1 MGHKKIEVSIII
13 STYNQPDVLEL
24 VIRSFQKQT
33 VKNFEVIIADD
44 GSTEDTKSLIEDYKE
59 SVDFPLIHVWHEDI
73 GYRKTIIHNEAIRRS
88 SGQLLIFID
97 GDCVVSSD
105 FVRDHFSIFEEN
117 QKSDYLF
124 MGRRVEVGPK
134 LTQQINKFTIDSILK
149 PWSPDLFLS
158 GFKKDT
164 ENTLRCF
171 SIKNSIV
178 RYLLKADKVPD
189 LLGSNFSIPKNLMVK
204 INGFNED
211 LKFYWG
217 EDADIFLRCRNLKV
231 KIIGKKYFAVEYH
244 LFHPRRAPKPDAEAN
259 YFERLK
265 DWSYVEAKTGLVHK

>member
-1 MGHKKIEVSIII
+1 VQQSVEISIIV
-13 STYNQPDVLEL
+13 STYNQPDILEL

-33 VKNFEVIIADD
+33 LKNFELIIADD
-44 GSTEDTKSLIEDYKE
+44 GSTDETRRLIENYKNK
-59 SVDFPLIHVWHEDI
+59 VDFPLHHTWHEDI

-88 SGQLLIFID
+88 LGKLLIFID
-97 GDCVVSSD
+97 GDCVVASD

-117 QKSDYLF
+117 TKHDYLF

-134 LTQQINKFTIDSILK
+134 LTNEINKTNIDTILK
-149 PWSPDLFLS
+149 PWSPTLFLS
-158 GFKKDT
+158 GLTKDT

-171 SIKNSIV
+171 SIKNSLLRFI
-178 RYLLKADKVPD
+178 LKADKVPD
-189 LLGSNFSIPKNLMVK
+189 LLGSNFSIPKSLMVK

-259 YFERLK
+259 YFEKLK
-265 DWSYVEAKTGLVHK
+265 DWTYVEAKTGLVHK

>member
-1 MGHKKIEVSIII
+1 VQHLRDVSVIV
-13 STYNQPDVLEL
+13 STYNQPEVLDL
-24 VIRSFQKQT
+24 VIRSFQKQSLE
-33 VKNFEVIIADD
+33 NFELIIADD
-44 GSTEDTKSLIEDYKE
+44 GSTNETRRLIESYQSK
-59 SVDFPLIHVWHEDI
+59 VDFPLHHIWHEDV

-88 SGQLLIFID
+88 EGKLLIFID
-97 GDCVVSSD
+97 GDCVVAAD
-105 FVRDHFSIFEEN
+105 FVRDHFSLFEEN
-117 QKSDYLF
+117 KKSDYLF
-124 MGRRVEVGPK
+124 MGRRVEVGPE
-134 LTQQINKFTIDSILK
+134 LTKEITSSSIDTILK
-149 PWSPDLFLS
+149 PWSPKLFLS
-158 GFKKDT
+158 GLKKDT

-171 SIKNSIV
+171 SIKNSIM
-178 RYLLKADKVPD
+178 RFFLKADKVPD
-189 LLGSNFSIPKNLMVK
+189 LLGSNFSIPKSLMVK

-265 DWSYVEAKTGLVHK
+265 DWTYVEAKTGLVHK